1 MTKQIVF
8 LISLLGLSVWAQAQ
22 PSSYSP
28 ASRIGLGQLRSYDMP
43 VQQAMGGIST
53 AFHDNIYTNASNPA
67 ALGWLRAA
75 SLDVGVFAEQ
85 NEIRVSDGN
94 FDYWTGNISHL
105 NLSFPIFNP
114 INDLLNREERDYNL
128 GMMLGLM
135 PFSEIGYDIVTDIDD
150 DELGSIRRQYTGTGG
165 AYALMWGNGFRYKNF
180 SIGVR
185 AEYIFGD
192 LKEDRLIV
200 FRELDNAFQNLYTD
214 DQTLGALRWE
224 FGSQY
229 RWVLKRATKSDG
241 SEGGVTKSLT
251 FGATLASNANLNVS
265 ENSFYRSRH
274 NIFPQI
280 DTLLL
285 QNDIESQGV
294 LPGGLS
300 LGMMFQSNEKWMV
313 GADFDYGFWDAYE
326 NEARPADLKNTYMLS
341 AGMGYTPD
349 SRNIDNYLKRMTYRA
364 GVNYGTDPR
373 VIAGE
378 QMETYRLDFGLTLPF
393 IGVRRTAYGNLTFS
407 YGERSVANG
416 ISETFYTL
424 RFGFTAADN
433 QWFVKSKYN

>member
-1 MTKQIVF
+1 MLKQLVF
-8 LISLLGLSVWAQAQ
+8 LIAILCLSVWVQAQ
-22 PSSYSP
+22 PKSYSP
-28 ASRIGLGQLRSYDMP
+28 ASRIGLGQLKSYDLP
-43 VQQAMGGIST
+43 VQHSMGGIST
-53 AFHDNIYTNASNPA
+53 AFRDNVYTNVSNPA
-67 ALGWLRAA
+67 ALGWLRSA
-75 SLDVGVFAEQ
+75 SLDVGIFADQ
-85 NEIRVSDGN
+85 NNIEVSDGN

-135 PFSEIGYDIVTDIDD
+135 PFSEIGYDIVTDVEDE
-150 DELGSIRRQYTGTGG
+150 ELGPIRRQYTGTGG
-165 AYALMWGNGFRYKNF
+165 AYAIMWGNGFRYKNF

-192 LKEDRLIV
+192 LQEDRTII
-200 FRELDNAFQNLYTD
+200 FRGLNNAFQNLYSD

-229 RWVLKRATKSDG
+229 RWVLNRAVKSDG

-265 ENSFYRSRH
+265 ENRFYRARH
-274 NIFPQI
+274 NVFPQI
-280 DTLLL
+280 DTLLIEE
-285 QNDIESQGV
+285 DIETDGV
-294 LPGGLS
+294 LPGGFS
-300 LGMMFQSNEKWMV
+300 LGMMFQSNNKWLF
-313 GADFDYGFWDAYE
+313 GADFDYGFWDQYE
-326 NEARPADLKNTYMLS
+326 NEARPADLRNTYTIS
-341 AGMGYTPD
+341 AGLGYTPD
-349 SRNIDNYLKRMTYRA
+349 ARNVDNYLKRMTYRA
-364 GVNYGTDPR
+364 GGNFGTDPR
-373 VIAGE
+373 VINGN
-378 QMETYRLDFGLTLPF
+378 QMETYRLDFGITLPF
-393 IGVRRTAYGNLTFS
+393 IGIRRTAYGNLTFS

>member
-53 AFHDNIYTNASNPA
+53 AFHDNIYTNASNPAALGWLRAASLDVGVFAEQNIYTNASNPA

-150 DELGSIRRQYTGTGG
+150 DELGSIYGG
-165 AYALMWGNGFRYKNF
+165 
-180 SIGVR
+180 
-185 AEYIFGD
+185 
-192 LKEDRLIV
+192 
-200 FRELDNAFQNLYTD
+200 
-214 DQTLGALRWE
+214 
-224 FGSQY
+224 
-229 RWVLKRATKSDG
+229 
-241 SEGGVTKSLT
+241 
-251 FGATLASNANLNVS
+251 
-265 ENSFYRSRH
+265 
-274 NIFPQI
+274 NIP
-280 DTLLL
+280 
-285 QNDIESQGV
+285 
-294 LPGGLS
+294 
-300 LGMMFQSNEKWMV
+300 
-313 GADFDYGFWDAYE
+313 
-326 NEARPADLKNTYMLS
+326 
-341 AGMGYTPD
+341 
-349 SRNIDNYLKRMTYRA
+349 
-364 GVNYGTDPR
+364 
-373 VIAGE
+373 E
-378 QMETYRLDFGLTLPF
+378 QEVHMP
-393 IGVRRTAYGNLTFS
+393 
-407 YGERSVANG
+407 
-416 ISETFYTL
+416 
-424 RFGFTAADN
+424 
-433 QWFVKSKYN
+433 